1 MKVYRSSSRPS
12 GWERIETSAQES
24 LASPPVAVA
33 PGLRAG
39 RGLKLEPEEVWMTYD
54 EVAPGL
60 RAGAKQRG
68 RSFLLQ
74 KELSGT
80 DAGKIRA
87 QSQNGRG
94 PATHAN
100 PKANRQKPEI

>member
-1 MKVYRSSSRPS
+1 MLQFKRH
-12 GWERIETSAQES
+12 ES
-24 LASPPVAVA
+24 ISEVA

-39 RGLKLEPEEVWMTYD
+39 RGLKHLAYCILYTIPQ
-54 EVAPGL
+54 VAPGL